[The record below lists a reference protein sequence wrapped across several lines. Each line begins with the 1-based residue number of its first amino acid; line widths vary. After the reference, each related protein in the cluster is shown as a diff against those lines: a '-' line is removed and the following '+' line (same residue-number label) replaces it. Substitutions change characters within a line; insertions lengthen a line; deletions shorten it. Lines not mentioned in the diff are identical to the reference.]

1 MNGIERRARNRRD
14 GSRYDVWRVRW
25 IDDAGRKRSATFD
38 HERDAR
44 DFKAKLRILRRS
56 GELTSLD
63 AGRESLAE
71 FAAQW
76 WNLEAIPN
84 LERSTLKT
92 YSSHWN
98 FHVLPRLGHLELR
111 KVTPQVIAEFR
122 AELEGDGVG
131 REAIRRTLTMLQG
144 MLARAVEWQQIQT
157 NPVKAVRKPRTRR
170 ERAVVPLSP
179 TEIERIRRHLLDEGR
194 LRDATLVSVLAYAG
208 LRPEEAL
215 ALEWRHVRAKTLLV
229 EQALSDGRLKGQK
242 NRRPPRTVDLLQ
254 SLRKDLAEWRLA
266 CGRPRDTELVFPSA
280 GSGPWMDHD
289 YRNWRRRTYKV
300 AAEAAGLESTRPYD
314 LRHSFA
320 SLLIHEG
327 RLSIVEI
334 AAQLGHSP
342 SMTLSTYAHVIAE
355 LKGTRRISADRQIMR
370 ARTPSEMD
378 PKRTPQAK
386 SPDGPHPRTAG
397 NEEKP
402 TPGFEPGTPSLRGT
416 KWGRKGGQTRA
427 RPAHVRPAKLEPLWN
442 G

>member
-1 MNGIERRARNRRD
+1 
-14 GSRYDVWRVRW
+14 
-25 IDDAGRKRSATFD
+25 
-38 HERDAR
+38 
-44 DFKAKLRILRRS
+44 
-56 GELTSLD
+56 
-63 AGRESLAE
+63 
-71 FAAQW
+71 
-76 WNLEAIPN
+76 
-84 LERSTLKT
+84 
-92 YSSHWN
+92 
-98 FHVLPRLGHLELR
+98 
-111 KVTPQVIAEFR
+111 
-122 AELEGDGVG
+122 
-131 REAIRRTLTMLQG
+131 
-144 MLARAVEWQQIQT
+144 
-157 NPVKAVRKPRTRR
+157 
-170 ERAVVPLSP
+170 
-179 TEIERIRRHLLDEGR
+179 
-194 LRDATLVSVLAYAG
+194 
-208 LRPEEAL
+208 
-215 ALEWRHVRAKTLLV
+215 
-229 EQALSDGRLKGQK
+229 
-242 NRRPPRTVDLLQ
+242 VDLLQ

-402 TPGFEPGTPSLRGT
+402 TPGFEPGTPSLRV
-416 KWGRKGGQTRA
+416 KCSGQLSYVGVIRS
-427 RPAHVRPAKLEPLWN
+427 RS
-442 G
+442 